1 MLNMCLVDEKG
12 ERRSEEK
19 VEKMGSQMDTQ
30 MALTRMVPTNCL
42 LKWLVHQSQR
52 IKIKVIVESGPKT
65 SGKSGKVAPKIP
77 HNQNRVSGVVQ
88 DI

>member
-42 LKWLVHQSQR
+42 LKWLVH
-52 IKIKVIVESGPKT
+52 
-65 SGKSGKVAPKIP
+65 
-77 HNQNRVSGVVQ
+77 
-88 DI
+88 